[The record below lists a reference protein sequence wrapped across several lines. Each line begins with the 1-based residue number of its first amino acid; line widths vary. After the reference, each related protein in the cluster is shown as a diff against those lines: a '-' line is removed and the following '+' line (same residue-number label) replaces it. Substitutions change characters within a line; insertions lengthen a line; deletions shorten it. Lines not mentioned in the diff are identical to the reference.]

1 MSLLIELCN
10 VGLQLHSDV
19 IILSHNPVVFFSIAP
34 QLIVLPGMKI
44 AASKVTVIQRRN
56 VVGAAVSMHPEDC
69 RKYGKLV
76 PADQKL
82 LKIRI
87 VHIIGHKAADVRRP
101 PRNSRKSDVQACL
114 QLILQ

>member
-19 IILSHNPVVFFSIAP
+19 IVLPHNPVVFFSIAP
-34 QLIVLPGMKI
+34 QLVVLPGMKI

-56 VVGAAVSMHPEDC
+56 VVGAAVSMHPEDR
-69 RKYGKLV
+69 RKDGKLV

-82 LKIRI
+82 LEIRI
-87 VHIIGHKAADVRRP
+87 VHVIRHKAPDVRRP
-101 PRNSRKSDVQACL
+101 PRNPRKSHIQACL